1 MPPLMMFLTFNL
13 WAYLFIQIFICNSK
27 IGFDFYPSYL
37 SCAIWNR
44 STFVPGP
51 EEDINLKV
59 KSVSQVKSS
68 RRVLLIGLM

>member
-1 MPPLMMFLTFNL
+1 M
-13 WAYLFIQIFICNSK
+13 
-27 IGFDFYPSYL
+27 
-37 SCAIWNR
+37 
-44 STFVPGP
+44 PGP